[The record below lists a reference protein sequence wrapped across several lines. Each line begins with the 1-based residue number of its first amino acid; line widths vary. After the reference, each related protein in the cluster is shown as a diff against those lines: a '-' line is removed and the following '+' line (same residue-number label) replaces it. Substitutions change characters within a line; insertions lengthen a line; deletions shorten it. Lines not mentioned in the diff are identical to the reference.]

1 MRRCCILPPPPEP
14 MVLNILLL
22 WACCF
27 KRLLTSET
35 WTPAPRAMRLRRLPL
50 MMEVLRRSFT
60 VLWSMMVSTRVS
72 WFWSIE
78 TILPEWG
85 LVWAW
90 RKAIQSL
97 RLLLCSGP
105 FDCAQGRVVGHAGVG
120 CVARLKPGPSDC
132 FPGRQVASLTRVV
145 FPGLRP
151 RL

>member
-1 MRRCCILPPPPEP
+1 MIGAIDILRTH
-14 MVLNILLL
+14 I
-22 WACCF
+22 
-27 KRLLTSET
+27 SEARYG
-35 WTPAPRAMRLRRLPL
+35 APGFSL
-50 MMEVLRRSFT
+50 
-60 VLWSMMVSTRVS
+60 
-72 WFWSIE
+72 IE

-97 RLLLCSGP
+97 RLLLRSGP